1 MDRVQQSF
9 FLKSGTDP
17 SGLMEMF
24 SLWSATQCI
33 YVCRVVLYR
42 CQAILQDM
50 CCFPLEHDT
59 CLFWAWLPWK
69 LPYRLHYSFP
79 VVIQCH
85 INPSVPFWNMEQ
97 DLWIQ
102 LLLLTE
108 CLSDCLGECQ
118 LPKKSAFRV
127 QSLLTL
133 RVLISITLWGSHV
146 TVWYIGVMI
155 ALNMAS
161 VFPRFFNVDLRTSE
175 HSLCGI
181 FLHGESSLRLSA
193 ICSFICVK
201 WRQECVAGWG
211 QTIMCQVDY
220 ILHVK
225 LQIAG
230 QTLFLCFVCLKC
242 VPINLSPSPRGHVV
256 NTHCV
261 GQTGLQTADSCFTSP
276 VPASV

>member
-33 YVCRVVLYR
+33 YVCRVVLCR

-59 CLFWAWLPWK
+59 CVFWAWLPWK

-118 LPKKSAFRV
+118 LPKNLPCAVTSHRKS
-127 QSLLTL
+127 LDLTHVV
-133 RVLISITLWGSHV
+133 RTSCYCMAYWCNDCTEYGISP
-146 TVWYIGVMI
+146 
-155 ALNMAS
+155 
-161 VFPRFFNVDLRTSE
+161 VFPWFFNVDLRTSE

-201 WRQECVAGWG
+201 WR
-211 QTIMCQVDY
+211 
-220 ILHVK
+220 K
-225 LQIAG
+225 
-230 QTLFLCFVCLKC
+230 
-242 VPINLSPSPRGHVV
+242 
-256 NTHCV
+256 
-261 GQTGLQTADSCFTSP
+261 
-276 VPASV
+276 